1 MDIKPTLLT
10 ELERQTRKAEELRK
24 RGYSRPEIIAAM
36 GLSPTQAGRLLGP
49 AAARPSP
56 RPARPPA

>member
-10 ELERQTRKAEELRK
+10 ELERQTRKVEELRK

-49 AAARPSP
+49 AAARSG
-56 RPARPPA
+56 PARTTA